1 MTTACGSSIVGNII
15 GGRPN
20 RSRFGSRCKNSLC
33 FPGAKILDLLVFGS
47 KMELQ
52 FLLCCLV
59 VLGLQVEA
67 YPGGAPAEACS
78 NLMPRHNNI
87 NGQTTESPYE
97 LDLSLLR
104 NASGNCYS
112 YQPMMTY
119 NCKPIL
125 NICSPNKMLCVFI
138 NKNVAVMS
146 CCLFIYSISDLNI
159 TKTR

>member
-1 MTTACGSSIVGNII
+1 M
-15 GGRPN
+15 
-20 RSRFGSRCKNSLC
+20 K
-33 FPGAKILDLLVFGS
+33 
-47 KMELQ
+47 LQ

-67 YPGGAPAEACS
+67 YPGGAPPEACS
-78 NLMPRHNNI
+78 NLMPRHGNN

-104 NASGNCYS
+104 NASGNCYF

-125 NICSPNKMLCVFI
+125 NINFVVQIK
-138 NKNVAVMS
+138 
-146 CCLFIYSISDLNI
+146 
-159 TKTR
+159 